1 MSVSKV
7 PLQNLSN
14 EQLVQIIN
22 DINNKLDENLSIS
35 TNSSKSWNKR
45 RNTDTLAE
53 WFSKQ
58 RAGRIL
64 PLNFT
69 LDHINSYINNLYNRK
84 LKEQDDQFFTHFD
97 REHYKKEEPIDVYT
111 RIISQDKFNKQ
122 REIEASIR
130 TAREALDV

>member
-1 MSVSKV
+1 MQMSVSKV
-7 PLQNLSN
+7 PFQHLSN
-14 EQLVQIIN
+14 EQLVQIIY
-22 DINNKLDENLSIS
+22 DINNKLSENLPIS

-58 RAGRIL
+58 RAGHVL

-69 LDHINSYINNLYNRK
+69 LDDINNYINNQYEHRIKRKDDEYFNSFNR
-84 LKEQDDQFFTHFD
+84 DN
-97 REHYKKEEPIDVYT
+97 YKKEEPIDIYT

-122 REIEASIR
+122 REIETRI
-130 TAREALDV
+130 